1 MVNSKPYY
9 PEITCLKGIAILFV
23 IMGHSLTPVLNLDTE
38 ISPILRYII
47 VEPQM
52 SMFFIASGFLF
63 SETLDWRT
71 FFSKKFKRLMIPY
84 VSFWCI
90 MQFTHS
96 VLAGFTRSGGYDI
109 ADEIVA
115 LFTGGHYWFLYD
127 LLLVMIT
134 TRLFRSFKGGL
145 ILLAT
150 IAVIC
155 RLSISDMPTNMW
167 RYFLYTPFFIAGIY
181 MRRNYSVIRKFVSEY
196 RLPIFAVSL
205 VGFVLAYMFEA
216 FRA

>member
-1 MVNSKPYY
+1 
-9 PEITCLKGIAILFV
+9 
-23 IMGHSLTPVLNLDTE
+23 
-38 ISPILRYII
+38 
-47 VEPQM
+47 
-52 SMFFIASGFLF
+52 
-63 SETLDWRT
+63 
-71 FFSKKFKRLMIPY
+71 MIPY

-196 RLPIFAVSL
+196 RLPILLFHWWALFWLICLKKRNVYRSYGRCC
-205 VGFVLAYMFEA
+205 VVCNYVLYNTL
-216 FRA
+216 